1 MKTPNIGSII
11 FSPEGD
17 VPLDPVEL
25 QRYLRNIILQLQIAL
40 SALVAGHLDKQTVA
54 PTKPRD
60 GDIRYADGTLW
71 NPGSGVGIYYYKG
84 ATSSWVFLG

>member
-1 MKTPNIGSII
+1 MKTPNIGSIV
-11 FSPEGD
+11 FAPEGD

-40 SALVAGHLDKQTVA
+40 SALTAGHLDKQTVA

-71 NPGSGVGIYYYKG
+71 NPGSGQGLYQYRLPA
-84 ATSSWVFLG
+84 ATWVFVG